1 MRAKAI
7 YSTCKSDSEKLSM
20 GFFATFSLSLST
32 GWMDRI
38 LRIFHKTEATRFWN
52 NQMVAHPP
60 SGKVEISA
68 MDFTG
73 QELTFY
79 SIKPLRYGGLFD
91 VASSISYLG

>member
-1 MRAKAI
+1 
-7 YSTCKSDSEKLSM
+7 
-20 GFFATFSLSLST
+20 
-32 GWMDRI
+32 
-38 LRIFHKTEATRFWN
+38 
-52 NQMVAHPP
+52 MVAHPL